1 MNKSEF
7 HPSKGCLNKGD
18 LMILTALH
26 SASARTKN
34 RLREHGPGFTET
46 KRVQSSRA
54 LGDCPA
60 ILVHSALTEWFGWLP
75 LNEITIAQ
83 EG

>member
-1 MNKSEF
+1 
-7 HPSKGCLNKGD
+7 
-18 LMILTALH
+18 MILSPSR

-34 RLREHGPGFTET
+34 RLREHGPSFTET

-60 ILVHSALTEWFGWLP
+60 ILVHSDRSEWFGWLP
-75 LNEITIAQ
+75 MNEIQIAQ

>member
-1 MNKSEF
+1 
-7 HPSKGCLNKGD
+7 
-18 LMILTALH
+18 MILSASR

-34 RLREHGPGFTET
+34 RLRDHGPDFTET
-46 KRVQSSRA
+46 KRVQSSRV

-60 ILVHSALTEWFGWLP
+60 ILVHSERSEWFGWLP
-75 LNEITIAQ
+75 LNEIQIAQ